1 MTPGQKFKKSV
12 VEDIRN
18 QFISFRLPSVYTIKV
33 TTMKQMKHRSRSEII
48 GAILEAANGGGATK
62 TTIMYK
68 AVLSYEYM
76 KEYLLSLVE
85 DELVEYEQGRMTYRT
100 TAKGMRLL
108 QLYNNMNEMVQTANP
123 RSVKKS
129 NDLFNTLS

>member
-1 MTPGQKFKKSV
+1 MTVGQKFKKSV

-18 QFISFRLPSVYTIKV
+18 QFISLRLPSVYTIKV

-129 NDLFNTLS
+129 NDLLFI